1 MVLTIGPGKVS
12 GVTGSEAAEAVE
24 QAAVVTADAVG
35 SAPSVTSVTSDT
47 SAPVAGPGRGGGYQ
61 PMIRD
66 MPQGER
72 PRERLRDY
80 GPKLLSNTELI
91 AILLRTGIQGE
102 NVLAMS
108 NRLLTHFK
116 GLDGLG
122 RSTFAELCAER
133 GLSEAKTCQLMAALE
148 LGRRFISLAPHD
160 RAVINSPQDVAN
172 LLQAEMAA
180 LEQEHLRVLLLNT
193 KNQVLRTEEVYVGN
207 VNSSI
212 SPAGGGIPPGGAG
225 QCAVHHHRTQSPL
238 RRPDAQPGGCE
249 HHPGVGRGRQAVE
262 HRTAGPSGNRQRRP
276 IRKPQREKAGLRL
289 GKIRLGHCI
298 WAAKVPGNRPFRRKQ
313 EPKTLWAEVPAFA
326 GTTGRDK
333 HPNHG
338 LIQRFHRSIDQYTG
352 ETPHRGDAP
361 TLTLPRR
368 ERELLKDPVQLDPQL
383 DS

>member
-47 SAPVAGPGRGGGYQ
+47 SDTSAPVAGPGRGGNYQ

-148 LGRRFISLAPHD
+148 LGRRFISLAPQD

-212 SPAGGGIPPGGAG
+212 VRPAEVFRP
-225 QCAVHHHRTQSPL
+225 AVRDNAPSIIIVHNH
-238 RRPDAQPGGCE
+238 
-249 HHPGVGRGRQAVE
+249 
-262 HRTAGPSGNRQRRP
+262 PSGDP
-276 IRKPQREKAGLRL
+276 
-289 GKIRLGHCI
+289 
-298 WAAKVPGNRPFRRKQ
+298 
-313 EPKTLWAEVPAFA
+313 
-326 GTTGRDK
+326 
-333 HPNHG
+333 
-338 LIQRFHRSIDQYTG
+338 
-352 ETPHRGDAP
+352 TPSPEDVNI
-361 TLTLPRR
+361 T
-368 ERELLKDPVQLDPQL
+368 RELVAAGKLLSIELLDHL
-383 DS
+383 VIGSGGRYVSLNEKKLGFG

>member
-12 GVTGSEAAEAVE
+12 GDAGCEAVAAVE
-24 QAAVVTADAVG
+24 QEAVVTADAVG
-35 SAPSVTSVTSDT
+35 SAPSVTSFTSVTTETSDT
-47 SAPVAGPGRGGGYQ
+47 SAPVAGPGRGGSYQ

-148 LGRRFISLAPHD
+148 LGRRFISLAPQD

-212 SPAGGGIPPGGAG
+212 IRPAEVFRP
-225 QCAVHHHRTQSPL
+225 AVRDNAPSIIIVHNH
-238 RRPDAQPGGCE
+238 
-249 HHPGVGRGRQAVE
+249 
-262 HRTAGPSGNRQRRP
+262 PSGDP
-276 IRKPQREKAGLRL
+276 
-289 GKIRLGHCI
+289 
-298 WAAKVPGNRPFRRKQ
+298 
-313 EPKTLWAEVPAFA
+313 
-326 GTTGRDK
+326 
-333 HPNHG
+333 
-338 LIQRFHRSIDQYTG
+338 
-352 ETPHRGDAP
+352 TPSPEDVNI
-361 TLTLPRR
+361 T
-368 ERELLKDPVQLDPQL
+368 RELVAAGKLLSIELLDHL
-383 DS
+383 VIGSGGRYVSLNEKKLGFG